1 MGRESVL
8 ETLRLAE
15 YAAEQQYDVALVRTP
30 CFYRP
35 QMRRAEVLTY
45 YRMIAD
51 RSPLPVLLYSI
62 PVYTAYDLPV
72 DYIAELAQH
81 PNIIGIKDS
90 SGNVPRITELVAA
103 TRSVPLRKVSV
114 TSTFKPFTGRMLETE
129 MESDA
134 LAGSS
139 LINIAQLGGAE
150 FTPPLVH
157 SLPRVKTR
165 IREVGFQVLAGSAQS
180 VLASLHAGASGAI
193 LGMAAFAPQSCA
205 EVYMAWKDRD
215 AVLETEKQA
224 RLVDAANRV
233 VGQMGIP
240 GIKFACDRNGYY
252 GGVPRVPLLPLTV
265 DEQREAASL
274 LADLQS

>member
-1 MGRESVL
+1 
-8 ETLRLAE
+8 
-15 YAAEQQYDVALVRTP
+15 
-30 CFYRP
+30 
-35 QMRRAEVLTY
+35 
-45 YRMIAD
+45 MIGD
-51 RSPLPVLLYSI
+51 RSPLAVLLYSI

-150 FTPPLVH
+150 FTSPLVH